1 MSKTDT
7 KLSNCEVILDDIS
20 LEGSVEEDDCVK
32 IEELIEPRD
41 VESTDVEKT
50 YTFSEAILITNERYL
65 SLLNEL
71 IEKFKYHDELLGT
84 LEYDLKSVKGKLEDN
99 ENQVIYAITDNFLFC
114 LEAISDHNADYFIYQ
129 KEKIVKKNKTYK
141 NKLPKLGSK
150 TLLKRILKDCDSKYN
165 SYLFKFITDIFMLFI
180 VKNEDDTISFSD
192 EYIDYVKENFDENKN
207 FSKMIMVFDNVNN
220 ILNNAQQIDEPVLI
234 EEEESW
240 TEPVKNKKGKKKSKS
255 SSKGFI
261 APEFMKNLENTKIAQ
276 LAKNISEKI
285 NMDDFPELGD
295 PMKLLSSLG
304 NPCEEGGIQNLLKFV
319 IGEVETSFKS
329 NGMDE
334 KQLINEAQDM
344 MGNFSNLSGID
355 PMKMFK
361 DGNLDMNQFANI
373 FSKMSK

>member
-20 LEGSVEEDDCVK
+20 LEGSVEDDK
-32 IEELIEPRD
+32 LIET
-41 VESTDVEKT
+41 TDGEKT
-50 YTFSEAILITNERYL
+50 YTFSEAILITNKKYL
-65 SLLNEL
+65 SLLDEL

-84 LEYDLKSVKGKLEDN
+84 LEYDLKSVKGKLEEN

-129 KEKIVKKNKTYK
+129 KEKITKKNKVYK

-150 TLLKRILKDCDSKYN
+150 TLLKRILKECDSKYN

-180 VKNEDDTISFSD
+180 IKNEDETISFSE
-192 EYIDYVKENFDENKN
+192 EYIEYVKENFDENKN

-220 ILNNAQQIDEPVLI
+220 ILNTSQQIDEPIAI
-234 EEEESW
+234 EEDESW
-240 TEPVKNKKGKKKSKS
+240 TEPVKNKKGKKKNKG
-255 SSKGFI
+255 SSKGFM

-304 NPCEEGGIQNLLKFV
+304 NPSEEGGIQNLLKFV

-329 NGMDE
+329 SGMDE
-334 KQLINEAQDM
+334 KELINEAQDM